1 MTYKPEGGTR
11 YQSPDI
17 YREYVMSSAE
27 LLAASTPD
35 YKEGNQYDS
44 DYFETL

>member
-1 MTYKPEGGTR
+1 MTYKPKGGTR

-17 YREYVMSSAE
+17 NKLNVTPSVRI
-27 LLAASTPD
+27 LAASTPD

-44 DYFETL
+44 DYFESL